1 MAGEMSKATGKGG
14 KRPRIY
20 AASRASVPER
30 VAMWQNLRE
39 RGVCIVSTWIDEAE
53 PGATADLGQ
62 LWVRIAGEIGT
73 SDRLVL
79 YVQPEDFPLKGALI
93 EVGIALAFEIPI
105 FLVSPGCVFSAPSYR
120 PIGSWIK
127 HPLVSIAANLDA
139 AVLP

>member
-1 MAGEMSKATGKGG
+1 MSDRAEM
-14 KRPRIY
+14 KREPRIY

-30 VAMWQNLRE
+30 VALWKDLRD
-39 RGVCIVSTWIDEAE
+39 RCGVKIVSTWIDEAE

-73 SDRLVL
+73 ADRLVL
-79 YVQPEDFPLKGALI
+79 YVEPEDFPLKGALI

-105 FLVSPGCVFSAPSYR
+105 FVVAPRCEFPAPSYR

-127 HPLVSIAANLDA
+127 HPLVGQVETLDE
-139 AVLP
+139 AVRP